1 MGSQEH
7 GVVFTMVKILGKEK
21 RGKKRKEKKRS
32 KFLMVIHV
40 DAGESE
46 S

>member
-7 GVVFTMVKILGKEK
+7 GVAFTIVKILEKEK
-21 RGKKRKEKKRS
+21 RGEKRKEKRS

-40 DAGESE
+40 DAGESK